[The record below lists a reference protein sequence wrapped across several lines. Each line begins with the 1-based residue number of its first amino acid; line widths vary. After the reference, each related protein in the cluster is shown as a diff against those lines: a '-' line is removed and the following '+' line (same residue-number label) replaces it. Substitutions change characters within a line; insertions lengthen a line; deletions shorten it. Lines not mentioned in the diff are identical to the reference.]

1 MKHKLLKIFMVCFF
15 CTASMA
21 FAQNKT
27 VTGTVTAKD
36 DGLPIP
42 GVTVK
47 IKGTT
52 TGAQTNANGKYTLS
66 APTGAT
72 LVFSF
77 IGYSSIEKPAAD
89 VVNAVLIPAT
99 NQLAEVLVTTAL
111 GINREAR
118 SLGYSVGSIKGDDL
132 TKSRETNVL
141 NSLQGKIAG
150 VKISPSSGGLNS
162 SSKIVIRGG
171 TSLTGDNQPIF
182 VIDGLPVD
190 NSAQQLQTV
199 SSSVPSGISSADFG
213 NRAAD
218 IPEDDIESVNV
229 LKGAAAA
236 ALYGSRA
243 KNGAIIIT
251 TKKGK
256 KGQATIDFNSSVR
269 FDNILVKPQ
278 FQNEYAQG
286 QQGIYNL
293 GSLNGWGPKI
303 SEVANQKFPNFLGQQ
318 VTLQAYPNN
327 YNDFFQTGNTFLNSL
342 AMAGADDNGD
352 YRVTFNNTIQTGT
365 IPLQKLN
372 KNSISINAGRKLPY
386 GFDIRTNINY
396 TRTNNVGLAT
406 QSSNDPNVLGST
418 ILGLPR
424 TVDINQVRNNY
435 LDSLGHQN
443 TLTPARNGN
452 NPYWIMN
459 NNIISGLNNHFY
471 GNAIFSYKPT
481 SWLSFSDNVGTDY
494 YNEFRQALVRPGTIG
509 ALTGSLFT
517 ANLYNRTINND
528 FLVTTDN
535 KLTKDLGLKVIG
547 GYSMYDTYYQRDQ
560 SFGENLTVDQLYNF
574 ANAASVTTT
583 NTSSRKRIQG
593 VFADVGFSYKNW
605 LYLNATAR
613 NDWSSTLPIKNNSY
627 FYPSVSSSFVFS
639 ELIGPNKWLS
649 SGKLRVSYAKVGGD
663 TNPYLLDFAYIPV
676 SSLSAQ
682 YSLSTTFPFNGAL
695 GFSAPGQ
702 IPGLDKLKPQN
713 QNTFEVGT
721 ELQFFNERLG
731 LDLAY
736 YNNKTTDQ
744 IVALAL
750 PRSTGFA
757 TILTNAGD
765 VKNSGIEFTLRGS
778 PFKNRDGFSWNIDVN
793 FNRNRQTATLP
804 PSLPSLTIASGWS
817 GLLIKAETGKPN
829 GMYGTGWLR
838 DPQGNIIIDPA
849 TGLRKIASNVRLG
862 NVDPDWTGGINNTF
876 SYKAFSLSFLL
887 DIHKGGVVF
896 SNTVSS
902 LRTSGLGKETAANRG
917 NIFIDKGVIQNAN
930 GTFTPNTV
938 PVQSMQDYWSQYSTS
953 NTEAN
958 VFDASFIKLRE
969 ALFMFQLPTSFLQK
983 HAKFFKAASIGI
995 EGRNLWIIQKN
1006 VPDID
1011 PEVNFFGASSGGGAV
1026 EFNSQPS
1033 TRTIGFNLRIKL

>member
-1 MKHKLLKIFMVCFF
+1 MKKLLL
-15 CTASMA
+15 ASLCILLLCVTQV
-21 FAQNKT
+21 FAQNRT
-27 VTGTVTAKD
+27 VTGLVTAKE

-42 GVTVK
+42 GASVK
-47 IKGTT
+47 VKGTSIGT
-52 TGAQTNANGKYTLS
+52 QTGTNGKYQLS
-66 APTGAT
+66 VPNGAT

-77 IGYSSIEKPAAD
+77 IGYASIELPATGD
-89 VVNAVLIPAT
+89 VVNVTLSAASS
-99 NQLAEVLVTTAL
+99 QLNEVVVTAL
-111 GINREAR
+111 GITREAR
-118 SLGYSVGSIKGDDL
+118 SLGYSVGSLKGDDL
-132 TKSRETNVL
+132 TKSRETNVV

-150 VKISPSSGGLNS
+150 VHVSPSSGGLNS
-162 SSKIVIRGG
+162 SSKVIIRGG
-171 TSLTGDNQPIF
+171 SSLSGDNQPIF

-190 NSAQQLQTV
+190 NSAQQLQT
-199 SSSVPSGISSADFG
+199 SPSSVPSGVASADFG
-213 NRAAD
+213 NRASD
-218 IPEDDIESVNV
+218 IPEDDIESISV

-236 ALYGSRA
+236 ALYGTRA

-293 GSLNGWGPKI
+293 ASLNGWGPKI

-318 VTLQAYPNN
+318 VTLQAYPDN
-327 YNDFFQTGNTFLNSL
+327 YSSFFQTGNTYLNSL
-342 AMAGADDNGD
+342 AMSGADENGD
-352 YRVTFNNTIQTGT
+352 YRVTFNNTVQTGT

-372 KNSISINAGRKLPY
+372 KNSISINAGKKLPY

-406 QSSNDPNVLGST
+406 QSSNDPNVIGSA

-435 LDSLGHQN
+435 LDSLGQQN

-452 NPYWIMN
+452 NPYWILN
-459 NNIISGLNNHFY
+459 NNIISGLNNHIY

-481 SWLSFSDNVGTDY
+481 SWLSFSDNLGTDY

-517 ANLYNRTINND
+517 ANIYNRTINND
-528 FLVTTDN
+528 FLITTDH
-535 KLTKDLGLKVIG
+535 KLTKDLSLKVIG
-547 GYSMYDTYYQRDQ
+547 GYSIYDTYYQRDQ
-560 SFGENLTVDQLYNF
+560 SYGQGLTVDQLYNF

-605 LYLNATAR
+605 LYLNGTAR
-613 NDWSSTLPIKNNSY
+613 NDWSSTLPVKNNSY

-639 ELIGPNKWLS
+639 ELIGPSKWLS
-649 SGKLRVSYAKVGGD
+649 SGKLRLSYANVGGD
-663 TNPYLLDFAYIPV
+663 TNPYLLDFAYSPI

-682 YSLSTTFPFNGAL
+682 YSLATTFPFNGAL
-695 GFSAPGQ
+695 GFSSPSQ

-713 QNTFEVGT
+713 QNTIEAGT
-721 ELQFFNERLG
+721 ELQFLNNRIG
-731 LDLAY
+731 LDVTY
-736 YNNKTTDQ
+736 YSNKTSNQ
-744 IVALAL
+744 IIPLSL
-750 PRSTGFA
+750 PRSTGFSSF
-757 TILTNAGD
+757 LTNVGD
-765 VKNSGIEFTLRGS
+765 VKNRGFEVTLTGS
-778 PFKNRDGFSWNIDVN
+778 PFKNKNGFGWTIDVN
-793 FNRNRQTATLP
+793 FNRNKQTVTLP
-804 PSLPSLTIASGWS
+804 ASITDYTIASGWS
-817 GLLIKAETGKPN
+817 SLIVKAQTGKQN
-829 GMYGTGWLR
+829 GIYGTGWLR
-838 DPQGNIIIDPA
+838 DPQGNIVIDPS
-849 TGLRKIASNVRLG
+849 TGLRRTATNVRLG

-876 SYKAFSLSFLL
+876 SYKAFSLSFLV
-887 DIHKGGVVF
+887 DIHKGGVVY
-896 SNTVSS
+896 SSTVSS

-930 GTFTPNTV
+930 GTYTPNTV
-938 PVQSMQDYWSQYSTS
+938 PVQSMQDYWGQYSTS

-958 VFDASFIKLRE
+958 IFDASFIKLRE
-969 ALFMFQLPTSFLQK
+969 ALFMFQLPSSFLQRNL
-983 HAKFFKAASIGI
+983 KFFKAASIGI
-995 EGRNLWIIQKN
+995 EGRNIWIIQKN
-1006 VPDID
+1006 VPNID
-1011 PEVNFFGASSGGGAV
+1011 PEANFFGASSNGGGV